1 MSTLNDQNIEAWM
14 FDYTEGNLS
23 PEDQKTLIN
32 FIEQHPYY
40 KEDLNLWSM
49 SFIKAPMPDF
59 DVAKL
64 ELGKRPSLKYFN
76 GKGIFIVIFLLV
88 AATAWYL
95 LLKASKQEVVPAKTT
110 FIKTKPVPK
119 IEVKPPS
126 ADTDD
131 VNIVVARKTAH
142 KKTVKKVMSSADAN
156 MPPENVLKDTIL
168 ATDQMA
174 VDTIP
179 VQVLSGSVARTP
191 DTTAVIPEKSIY
203 REVKRKVLTPQ
214 ELRQIERA
222 KTKALNKRKEELLRK
237 GNKPYVVPFSNGF

>member
-1 MSTLNDQNIEAWM
+1 
-14 FDYTEGNLS
+14 
-23 PEDQKTLIN
+23 
-32 FIEQHPYY
+32 
-40 KEDLNLWSM
+40 
-49 SFIKAPMPDF
+49 
-59 DVAKL
+59 
-64 ELGKRPSLKYFN
+64 
-76 GKGIFIVIFLLV
+76 
-88 AATAWYL
+88 
-95 LLKASKQEVVPAKTT
+95 
-110 FIKTKPVPK
+110 
-119 IEVKPPS
+119 
-126 ADTDD
+126 
-131 VNIVVARKTAH
+131 
-142 KKTVKKVMSSADAN
+142 MSSADAN